1 MRGPQCCA
9 RRYRGGPFIPG
20 IIGIP
25 ALREIDPDAD
35 AYGVAPIAAPSG
47 GGSAGPAPGAA

>member
-1 MRGPQCCA
+1 M
-9 RRYRGGPFIPG
+9 PG

-35 AYGVAPIAAPSG
+35 AYDVAPIAAPSG
-47 GGSAGPAPGAA
+47 DGSAGPAPGAA